1 MHENVARDD
10 PSFIIKLL
18 AVATDVADPVN
29 RSRLGTSCLLQ
40 DFVGLSF
47 VAKIDQADADAE
59 NLKGE
64 IKELEAAI
72 ATAVDELKA
81 ATKIRNKENADY
93 EAVHMDLSESVDALA
108 CAIKVLKS
116 KDANSPV
123 ANEQTVGV
131 RALLPNALSVAI

>member
-1 MHENVARDD
+1 M
-10 PSFIIKLL
+10 
-18 AVATDVADPVN
+18 
-29 RSRLGTSCLLQ
+29 Q
-40 DFVGLSF
+40 
-47 VAKIDQADADAE
+47 IDKANADAE

-72 ATAVDELKA
+72 ATAVDELKP

-93 EAVHMDLSESVDALA
+93 EAVRMDLSESVDALA

>member
-10 PSFIIKLL
+10 PSFIIKSL

-108 CAIKVLKS
+108 CAIEVLKS

-123 ANEQTVGV
+123 ANKRTVGV